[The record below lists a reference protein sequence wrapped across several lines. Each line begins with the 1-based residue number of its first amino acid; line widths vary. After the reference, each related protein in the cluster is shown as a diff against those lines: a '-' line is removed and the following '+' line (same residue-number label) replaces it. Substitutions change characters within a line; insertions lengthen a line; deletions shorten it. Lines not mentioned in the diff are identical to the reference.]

1 MTLRELEE
9 KINKIEELEET
20 IILDDYG
27 YYEGKKYTRDD
38 LPKIS
43 ELKEYYERNKKK
55 LLSKGITIEDCSRM
69 IAFCIEAEE
78 GVLSGQS
85 YEYEGR
91 SLTRANL
98 KEIRD
103 LKKHYESLKIRLEH
117 NIKPGIKVFRLYGND
132 L

>member
-1 MTLRELEE
+1 MTLRETEE
-9 KINKIEELEET
+9 KIKKIEELEET
-20 IILDDYG
+20 IILDYYG

-38 LPKIS
+38 LPKIAQ
-43 ELKEYYERNKKK
+43 LKEHYEKNRKR
-55 LLSKGITIEDCSRM
+55 LLSKGITVEDCSRM
-69 IAFCIEAEE
+69 IALCIEAEE
-78 GVLSGQS
+78 AVLAGQA

-103 LKKHYESLKIRLEH
+103 LKKYYESLKIRLEN
-117 NIKPGIKVFRLYGND
+117 NIKPGIKIFRVYGNN